1 MTRRT
6 MVENLCMHLDTAA
19 LENGL
24 ATIRRAPRDAGT
36 VELIV
41 RRPAPETRE
50 VVAQAQLDPAAGLVG
65 DCWLQRG
72 SRATEDGSAHP
83 DMQLTMM
90 SARAAALVARNR
102 ERWPLAGDQLYVD
115 LDLSAA
121 NLPPGTL
128 LEVGTATIEITDKP
142 HTGCGKFVRRFGV
155 DAMRFVNTQA
165 GRELN
170 LRGIYARIVTGGTV
184 RTGDPIGKAKP

>member
-1 MTRRT
+1 MIGGT
-6 MVENLCMHLDTAA
+6 MEMNPGAHLDTAA

-24 ATIRRAPRDAGT
+24 ATIRRAPRAAGT

-41 RRPAPETRE
+41 RRPAPEERE
-50 VVAQAQLDPAAGLVG
+50 VVAEAQLDPDAGLVG
-65 DCWLQRG
+65 DCWLDRG
-72 SRATEDGSAHP
+72 SRATADGSAHP

-90 SARAAALVARNR
+90 GARAAALIARTR

-128 LEVGTATIEITDKP
+128 LGVGTATIEITDKP
-142 HTGCGKFVRRFGV
+142 HTGCGKFVERFGV
-155 DAMRFVNTQA
+155 DAMRFVNTQL

-170 LRGIYARIVTGGTV
+170 LRGIYARIVSGGTV
-184 RTGDPIGKAKP
+184 RTGDPIRKSAT